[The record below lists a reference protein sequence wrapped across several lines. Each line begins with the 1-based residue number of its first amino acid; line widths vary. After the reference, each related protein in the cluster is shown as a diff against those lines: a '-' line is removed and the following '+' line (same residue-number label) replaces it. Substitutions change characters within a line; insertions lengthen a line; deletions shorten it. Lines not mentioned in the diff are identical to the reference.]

1 MTIYFQRH
9 IFHNITILLALIT
22 LLSSCSSTRL
32 IYTFIDDFI
41 QDEVTYFIDLDTKEE
56 LLLSQQVS
64 KMVTWHRKSM
74 LPRYADYFNDI
85 ADKIEVGKY
94 DDIYIKKILENGKF
108 LIEQTVTGLTPYA
121 SKFLVQHQ
129 TIENIKIMKK
139 RMATRQKERL
149 DELSEPEEILYKNRL
164 NKFISNFERFFGDL
178 SNEQVKL
185 IEVHARDTLN
195 DSSIRLHNRSLRQ
208 KAFINFIKNQPSE
221 TELMYFLNK
230 LLLRGHLITNPTY
243 QAFSEMSLIRFRILL
258 VNMLAIS
265 SEAQK
270 ETIISNLRDYAYD
283 FKDLSE

>member
-208 KAFINFIKNQPSE
+208 KAFINFIKSQPSE